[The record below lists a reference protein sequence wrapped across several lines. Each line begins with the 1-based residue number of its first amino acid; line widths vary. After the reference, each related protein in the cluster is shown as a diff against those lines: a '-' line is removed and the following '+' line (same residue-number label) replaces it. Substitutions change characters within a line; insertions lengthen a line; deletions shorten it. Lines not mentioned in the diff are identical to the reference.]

1 MLLTILYIFCATDEH
16 EQVYGQLTASI
27 FELQKHCS
35 MFRLPSVA
43 ILGEHQ
49 YYKTNTE
56 LLTQCGRVTQICV
69 FNYNCAGRVT
79 QICVFNTVKLGTS
92 ANSP

>member
-27 FELQKHCS
+27 SELQKHCN

-49 YYKTNTE
+49 YYKTDTD
-56 LLTQCGRVTQICV
+56 LLSGLS
-69 FNYNCAGRVT
+69 
-79 QICVFNTVKLGTS
+79 TVNAKLYKITIS
-92 ANSP
+92 VNILLNNNA